1 MVDPKSVNDVRLSHR
16 ERNKNMGRFT
26 RMSVVLAAGLAF
38 SAPAIAQD
46 DVTRDTVLATVNG
59 TSITLGHL
67 LAARDVL
74 PEQFRDLPP
83 DALFEPLVEQL
94 IEQTAI
100 MQQAEGTLSAREQ
113 IMLENEQR
121 AFVANA
127 ALSRVAEGAVTDD
140 MIDEAYGAFVTEFD
154 GQEPTPEYNASHII
168 VETEEEA
175 AALRA
180 ELDDGADFAELA
192 REHSFDGAAANGG
205 SLGWFG
211 PGAMIPEFE
220 EAVEAL
226 EVGEYMG
233 PLETQFGW
241 HLVLLNDMRMS
252 QAPELEE
259 VREALVQNIQR
270 EAAQAELERAT
281 ESATI
286 ERAYEGLMP
295 DVMNRSELLDD

>member
-1 MVDPKSVNDVRLSHR
+1 
-16 ERNKNMGRFT
+16 MGRFS
-26 RMSVVLAAGLAF
+26 RLSVVLAAGLAF

-59 TSITLGHL
+59 ADITLGHL
-67 LAARDVL
+67 LAAREVL
-74 PEQFRDLPP
+74 PEQFRGLPAE
-83 DALFEPLVEQL
+83 ALFEPLVEQL

-100 MQQAEGTLSAREQ
+100 MQHAEGTLTAREQ
-113 IMLENEQR
+113 VTLENEQR

-127 ALSRVAEGAVTDD
+127 ALSRVADAAVNDEV
-140 MIDEAYGAFVTEFD
+140 IDEAYAAFVTEFD

-175 AALRA
+175 AALRTQ
-180 ELDDGADFAELA
+180 LDEGADFAELA

-220 EAVEAL
+220 AAVEAL

-252 QAPELEE
+252 QAPELDE
-259 VREALVQNIQR
+259 VRDALVQNIQR
-270 EAAQAELERAT
+270 EAAQAELNRAT
-281 ESATI
+281 EAATI
-286 ERAYEGLMP
+286 ERTYEGLGP
-295 DVMNRSELLDD
+295 DIMDRSELLDD